1 MHIEWNELLQVF
13 GATMLSTIV
22 LVTLFSLG
30 VRGLAKNPE
39 HPEHPENAENTENGK
54 EGESV
59 NISEAGPVLCFVL
72 CLAIVAYG
80 VYLIVAR

>member
-1 MHIEWNELLQVF
+1 MMHIEWNELLQVF

-39 HPEHPENAENTENGK
+39 HPENAENNENGK